1 MVLGNTAFFLGD
13 FNSLGSLEEK
23 EGIVK
28 TTVALA
34 VSTINVLEIPDKRKE
49 N

>member
-1 MVLGNTAFFLGD
+1 MFCGSWEPAFFLGD
-13 FNSLGSLEEK
+13 FISLGSLEEK

-34 VSTINVLEIPDKRKE
+34 ASTMNVLDP
-49 N
+49 